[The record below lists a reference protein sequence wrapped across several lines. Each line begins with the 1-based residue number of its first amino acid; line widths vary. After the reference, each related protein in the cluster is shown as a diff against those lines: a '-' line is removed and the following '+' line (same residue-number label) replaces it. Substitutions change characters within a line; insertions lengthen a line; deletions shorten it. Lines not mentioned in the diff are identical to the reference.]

1 MKRIIAIVLV
11 VFGVGVAVVAVAPLF
26 LSTEIAKERIAEEIS
41 GWTGRHV
48 TLSGEPEVSLF
59 PTLTVTLH
67 GISIANPP
75 GMEGPPFVSMEA
87 VVGRVKILP
96 LFLGRTEI
104 AEFSL
109 IKPRINLRIAA
120 DGRQNWREIKPLL
133 PIPPRVAGG
142 SAPPASGAP
151 AGRQPAPPR
160 PVPTV
165 TLGRFIMQG
174 GIITF
179 ENERT
184 GEHDALNA
192 VDIDFSWPSV
202 TSAASGS
209 GSFVWRGETV
219 DFDASVARPLDLL
232 GGDTSDLHLALSS
245 TPVRF
250 SFDGKGGRIESL
262 QFAGRLKLKT
272 PSLRRMIEWFGTPM
286 GPGNILG
293 PAALDGQ
300 ITWDRPD
307 LAVDQASLELDGND
321 AEGAMSVH
329 FDGDRPSLQGT
340 FAADKLDVTP
350 YLEALRERLGA
361 ADHSEIAIGG
371 KGNLDLRVSAGEI
384 VAGPTHLSSTAL
396 WATMGGG
403 KLSVDLGEAHAYG
416 GQGQAKLTA
425 AMDDNGVTAKLS
437 AQFDGIA
444 AGNLFADYFGI
455 NALTGTGT
463 GSLQLSTHGRTWNDV
478 ARSFF
483 GTGKLSFTDGSLT
496 GLDIERLANI
506 GSDPQAVAEHR
517 GSASFTELGGTLE
530 LGDGK
535 LSSTDLHAEGD
546 GYAIRSEASA
556 SLIDASLSGTGTLSV
571 VKPDEPTHPAAVPFL
586 IKGKWN
592 EPILLPDYSRQ
603 GAMGGLAT
611 PGG

>member
-1 MKRIIAIVLV
+1 MKRIIAIALVLL
-11 VFGVGVAVVAVAPLF
+11 GVAVAVIAIAPLF

-41 GWTGRHV
+41 GWTGRQV
-48 TLSGEPEVSLF
+48 TLAGEPEVSLF

-75 GMEGPPFVSMEA
+75 GMSGPPFVTMEA
-87 VVGRVKILP
+87 VRGRVKILP

-133 PIPPRVAGG
+133 PIPATAGH
-142 SAPPASGAP
+142 AAPASGAP
-151 AGRQPAPPR
+151 VAKGPAPPR
-160 PVPTV
+160 PAPTV

-202 TSAASGS
+202 SSAASGS

-219 DFDASVARPLDLL
+219 DFDASAARPLDLM

-245 TPVRF
+245 TPVNF
-250 SFDGKGGRIESL
+250 SFDGTGGRIESL
-262 QFAGRLKLKT
+262 QVAGRMKLKT
-272 PSLRRMIEWFGTPM
+272 PSLRRLIEWFGTPM

-293 PAALDGQ
+293 PASLDGQ
-300 ITWDRPD
+300 VTWNRPD
-307 LAVDQASLELDGND
+307 LAVDQAKLELDGNG
-321 AEGAMSVH
+321 AEGALSVH

-340 FAADKLDVTP
+340 LAADKIDVTP
-350 YLEALRERLGA
+350 YLETLRERLMA
-361 ADHSEIAIGG
+361 ADHEEIAIAGRG
-371 KGNLDLRVSAGEI
+371 DLDLRISAGEL
-384 VAGPTHLSSTAL
+384 VAGPTHFSSTAL

-425 AMDDNGVTAKLS
+425 AMDENGASAKLT
-437 AQFDGIA
+437 AQFDGMA
-444 AGNLFADYFGI
+444 AANLLGDYFGI
-455 NALTGTGT
+455 GALSGTGT
-463 GSLQLSTHGRTWNDV
+463 GSLELATSGRTWNDI
-478 ARSFF
+478 AKGFLGS
-483 GTGKLSFTDGSLT
+483 GKVSLTDGNLA
-496 GLDIERLANI
+496 GLDINRLANI
-506 GSDPQAVAEHR
+506 ATDPQAVAEHR
-517 GSASFTELGGTLE
+517 GSVSFTELGGTVQ

-535 LSSTDLHAEGD
+535 LSTSDLHAEGD
-546 GYAIRSEASA
+546 GYAIRGEASA
-556 SLIDASLSGTGTLSV
+556 SLIDASLSGAGTLSV
-571 VKPDEPTHPAAVPFL
+571 VKPDQPTRPAAVPFL

-592 EPILLPDYSRQ
+592 EPVLLPDYARQ
-603 GAMGGLAT
+603 GSAGGMPT